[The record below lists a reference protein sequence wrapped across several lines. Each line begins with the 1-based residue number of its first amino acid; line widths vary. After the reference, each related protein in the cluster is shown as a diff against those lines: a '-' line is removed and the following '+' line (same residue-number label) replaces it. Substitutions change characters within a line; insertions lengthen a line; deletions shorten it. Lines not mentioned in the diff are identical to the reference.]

1 MGPILAAKSERLP
14 PIPAFQPRGPSSID
28 YGCNISIVYLM
39 LRAGSFKTLRQ
50 NPGPYPDAHQA
61 APTPENQALVLASV
75 AAAIGAK
82 KPLAR

>member
-1 MGPILAAKSERLP
+1 
-14 PIPAFQPRGPSSID
+14 
-28 YGCNISIVYLM
+28 M

-50 NPGPYPDAHQA
+50 NPGPYPDEHQA